1 LNNSVFCNNFQGIYD
16 AKLGRNLNYNE
27 TLVVPIVE
35 NTPFEADLETSLA
48 DAIEKYPGTSA
59 VLVRRHGFYVWGNS
73 WQQAKVM
80 AECYDY
86 LFDMAVQMKQ
96 MGLDASVTPCER
108 NNGAEFS
115 F

>member
-1 LNNSVFCNNFQGIYD
+1 MEFFCLQGIYD

-48 DAIEKYPGTSA
+48 AAMENYPGTSA

-80 AECYDY
+80 AECFDY
-86 LFDMAVQMKQ
+86 LFDTAVKMKQ
-96 MGLDASVTPCER
+96 MGLDASVAPSDK
-108 NNGAEFS
+108 NNGIVL
-115 F
+115 